1 MSAFLAVLGTVLL
14 FLGKLLLILVLLVL
28 AVGVFLLLCPFC
40 ADVCWE
46 GETLTVRAGAMGL
59 TFPVFQYPKPE
70 PAAPQT
76 PPTGWRGKLKARFA
90 AWRAKRKERAAK
102 KTAPAK
108 PKEPT
113 PPKQKAKLTLQVVCT
128 LARGCGRIMGAVLGA
143 LRFAAKKTAPAKPKE
158 PTPPKQ
164 KAKLTLQVVCTLAR
178 GCGRIMG
185 AVLGALR
192 FTKIDVCL
200 GVRGEDPAE
209 AARSYGRLNA
219 WLYPVLGVLDRTFYL
234 QFDRFRILPD
244 FGGPEPSVQDHV
256 SFRVSAQALFIVIT
270 TVQVLMEMWREK
282 VLDVFL

>member
-102 KTAPAK
+102 KLRLLSQK
-108 PKEPT
+108 N
-113 PPKQKAKLTLQVVCT
+113 PPPQSKRQ
-128 LARGCGRIMGAVLGA
+128 
-143 LRFAAKKTAPAKPKE
+143 
-158 PTPPKQ
+158 
-164 KAKLTLQVVCTLAR
+164 
-178 GCGRIMG
+178 
-185 AVLGALR
+185 
-192 FTKIDVCL
+192 
-200 GVRGEDPAE
+200 
-209 AARSYGRLNA
+209 S
-219 WLYPVLGVLDRTFYL
+219 
-234 QFDRFRILPD
+234 
-244 FGGPEPSVQDHV
+244 
-256 SFRVSAQALFIVIT
+256 
-270 TVQVLMEMWREK
+270 
-282 VLDVFL
+282 

>member
-113 PPKQKAKLTLQVVCT
+113 PQKQKAKLTLQVVCT
-128 LARGCGRIMGAVLGA
+128 LARGCGRIMGAFYKDRCLSG
-143 LRFAAKKTAPAKPKE
+143 RPR
-158 PTPPKQ
+158 
-164 KAKLTLQVVCTLAR
+164 R
-178 GCGRIMG
+178 GPR
-185 AVLGALR
+185 R
-192 FTKIDVCL
+192 
-200 GVRGEDPAE
+200 
-209 AARSYGRLNA
+209 
-219 WLYPVLGVLDRTFYL
+219 
-234 QFDRFRILPD
+234 
-244 FGGPEPSVQDHV
+244 GGPQLWPSECL
-256 SFRVSAQALFIVIT
+256 ALPGAGRAGPDLLPAI
-270 TVQVLMEMWREK
+270 
-282 VLDVFL
+282 

>member
-143 LRFAAKKTAPAKPKE
+143 LRF
-158 PTPPKQ
+158 
-164 KAKLTLQVVCTLAR
+164 
-178 GCGRIMG
+178 
-185 AVLGALR
+185 
-192 FTKIDVCL
+192 TKIDVCL

-234 QFDRFRILPD
+234 QFDRFHILPD

-256 SFRVSAQALFIVIT
+256 SFRVSARALFIVIT

>member
-1 MSAFLAVLGTVLL
+1 M
-14 FLGKLLLILVLLVL
+14 
-28 AVGVFLLLCPFC
+28 
-40 ADVCWE
+40 
-46 GETLTVRAGAMGL
+46 
-59 TFPVFQYPKPE
+59 
-70 PAAPQT
+70 
-76 PPTGWRGKLKARFA
+76 
-90 AWRAKRKERAAK
+90 
-102 KTAPAK
+102 
-108 PKEPT
+108 
-113 PPKQKAKLTLQVVCT
+113 
-128 LARGCGRIMGAVLGA
+128 
-143 LRFAAKKTAPAKPKE
+143 
-158 PTPPKQ
+158 
-164 KAKLTLQVVCTLAR
+164 VCTLAR